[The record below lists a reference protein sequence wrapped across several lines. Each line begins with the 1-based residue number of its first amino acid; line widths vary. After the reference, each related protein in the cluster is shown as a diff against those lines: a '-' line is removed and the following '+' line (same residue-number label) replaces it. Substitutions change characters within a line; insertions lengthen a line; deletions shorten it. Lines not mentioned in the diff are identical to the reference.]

1 MSGRFVALDTFR
13 AVAAPMV
20 VYGHIVAL
28 WMPAQQVSYPA
39 VDLIDRVA
47 RAPLH
52 LEQTF
57 SHLGVVLFFL
67 VSGFIITHTG
77 VRQRHREFA
86 LKRLLRIY
94 PPLLVAVLLCA
105 ALLTA
110 GLDPLTTGQDA
121 TVSPVTILT
130 NATLVNYLLV
140 PQVVLIGVAWTLII
154 EMIFYSVVFV
164 LLPLLRRAV
173 WAAIAVELALVGL
186 VVLTARQGGPHWF
199 LFAVSFSY
207 LPVLLLGQI
216 VWAVWSRRIPLWA
229 GGALGATSWLLYVWA
244 GGRDM
249 GRIDDAYELTVVL
262 ALLLFVVGVLA
273 EPALRLRRPVAF
285 LADRSY
291 SIYLLHG
298 LVAFPVMDLLV
309 RALPSPLAVAGGLLV
324 IVVTADLSYRL
335 VERPSQR
342 LARTLL
348 GQRRSGGPGDPDG
361 PGNHGEPVDPAGPG
375 EPAGRRSATAGT
387 ALSAPAG
394 P

>member
-1 MSGRFVALDTFR
+1 MSGRFVALEIFR

-28 WMPAQQVSYPA
+28 WMPAHDVSFPV
-39 VDLIDRVA
+39 VDGIDRVA
-47 RAPLH
+47 RAPLQ

-86 LKRLLRIY
+86 VKRLLRIY
-94 PPLLVAVLLCA
+94 PALAVAVLVCA
-105 ALLTA
+105 ALITV
-110 GLDPLTTGQDA
+110 GLEPLTTGQDA
-121 TVSPVTILT
+121 TVTPFTLFT

-154 EMIFYSVVFV
+154 EMIFYGVVFL

-173 WAAIAVELALVGL
+173 WAAILVELLLVGV
-186 VVLTARQGGPHWF
+186 VVLTARQGGANWF

-229 GGALGATSWLLYVWA
+229 GAVLGAVSWLLYVWA
-244 GGRDM
+244 GSREM
-249 GRIDDAYELTVVL
+249 GRIDDAYELTVVI
-262 ALLLFVVGVLA
+262 ALLLFVIGVLA
-273 EPALRLRRPVAF
+273 EPRLTLRRPVAF

-298 LVAFPVMDLLV
+298 LVAFPVMDLLL
-309 RALPSPLAVAGGLLV
+309 RAVPGWLAVAGGIMV
-324 IVVTADLSYRL
+324 IIAAADLSYRL
-335 VERPSQR
+335 IERPSQR

-348 GQRRSGGPGDPDG
+348 GQRRRIDP
-361 PGNHGEPVDPAGPG
+361 EDPARKQ
-375 EPAGRRSATAGT
+375 PAAAG
-387 ALSAPAG
+387 LSAPAG